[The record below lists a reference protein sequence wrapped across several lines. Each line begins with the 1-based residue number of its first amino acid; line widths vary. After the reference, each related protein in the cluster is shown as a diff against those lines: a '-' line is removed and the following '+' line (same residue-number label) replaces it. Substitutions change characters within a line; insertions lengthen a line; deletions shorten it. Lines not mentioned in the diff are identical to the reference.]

1 VAFDSFIGQLDTFA
15 NWFPAKGPAQWLGAH
30 LTEGEREDQ
39 TLFLGKMGVCCNKLL
54 VGDDVVVERSEGVQK
69 SRVSLIHQVL
79 IPMLELEL
87 EGAVRWQVDVYE
99 AALAGVTSL
108 RTPVGG

>member
-1 VAFDSFIGQLDTFA
+1 VAFDTFVGQLDAFA
-15 NWFPAKGPAQWLGAH
+15 NCFPAKGPALWLGAH
-30 LTEGEREDQ
+30 LAEGEREDEV
-39 TLFLGKMGVCCNKLL
+39 LFLGKMGVCCNKLL

-108 RTPVGG
+108 RTPGAG